1 VDELIVGARAIHF
14 AAVALLFGAPTFRLC
29 VEPDGPDALAPM
41 RAIALAAA
49 GAALL
54 SALGWFVGVASEMA
68 GGWSEAFTAD
78 MLGAVT
84 FDTRFGRLWIAR
96 IALIVSIIGLSAV
109 GRWSR
114 EKDIA
119 LLILSAIVTAS
130 LVGVGHGT
138 EGPGALGPL
147 HALADI
153 LHLLCA
159 AVWLGG
165 LFCLA
170 VVLHRALTGGSDA
183 LVLPPLLLRFSRL
196 GYAAVTLLVLSG
208 CVNALILVPSPHAL
222 ITTTYG
228 RVLSLKIGLAVLM
241 IGLAIINRIV
251 LAPRLGTSEGATGA
265 LWRSAVA
272 EQGVGLL
279 VLATVARLG
288 TIHPAH

>member
-1 VDELIVGARAIHF
+1 MDELIVGARAIHF
-14 AAVALLFGAPTFRLC
+14 AAVALLFGAPMFRLC
-29 VEPDGPDALAPM
+29 VAPDGPDALAPT

-49 GAALL
+49 VAALL
-54 SALGWFVGVASEMA
+54 SALGWFVGVASDMA

-78 MLGAVT
+78 MLGVIT

-96 IALIVSIIGLSAV
+96 LVLIVSIIGLSTV

-114 EKDIA
+114 GKDIA
-119 LLILSAIVTAS
+119 LLVLSAMVTAS
-130 LVGVGHGT
+130 LVGIGHGT

-170 VVLHRALTGGSDA
+170 VVLHRALAEGGAA
-183 LVLPPLLLRFSRL
+183 LVRPLLLRFSRL
-196 GYAAVTLLVLSG
+196 GYGAVALLVVSG
-208 CVNALILVPSPHAL
+208 CVNALILVPSPDAL

-241 IGLAIINRIV
+241 ISLAIINRIV
-251 LAPRLGTSEGATGA
+251 LAPRLSTSEGATGA
-265 LWRSAVA
+265 LWRSVVA
-272 EQGVGLL
+272 EQSVGLL

-288 TIHPAH
+288 TIHPPA

>member
-14 AAVALLFGAPTFRLC
+14 AAVALLFGAPMFRLC
-29 VEPDGPDALAPM
+29 VAPDGPDALAPT

-49 GAALL
+49 VAALL
-54 SALGWFVGVASEMA
+54 SALGWFVGVASDMA

-78 MLGAVT
+78 MLGVIT

-96 IALIVSIIGLSAV
+96 LVLIVSIIGLSTV

-114 EKDIA
+114 GKDIA
-119 LLILSAIVTAS
+119 LLVLSAMVTAS
-130 LVGVGHGT
+130 LVGIGHGT

-170 VVLHRALTGGSDA
+170 VVLHRALAEGGAA
-183 LVLPPLLLRFSRL
+183 LVRPLLLRFSRL
-196 GYAAVTLLVLSG
+196 GYGAVALLVVSG
-208 CVNALILVPSPHAL
+208 CVNALILVPSPDAL

-241 IGLAIINRIV
+241 ISLAIINRIV
-251 LAPRLGTSEGATGA
+251 LAPRLSTSEGATGA
-265 LWRSAVA
+265 LWRSVVA
-272 EQGVGLL
+272 EQSVGLL

-288 TIHPAH
+288 TIHPPA